1 MSDSEQRRLERCQ
14 ELSGCARLLSV
25 YNGEV
30 QSTNRARRLN
40 PPTLLKRE
48 RAYFPTRL
56 RACRRFFKRPR
67 GADTLAVTAGARLDH
82 KSAA

>member
-40 PPTLLKRE
+40 PPALFKRE
-48 RAYFPTRL
+48 RAFFPTRL
-56 RACRRFFKRPR
+56 RPSRRFFLYA
-67 GADTLAVTAGARLDH
+67 GGGLTLSQLQPALA
-82 KSAA
+82 